1 MFCVG
6 LLLNYNILEVMTCKR
21 LLGWIAATGLLYG
34 CSTKPTD
41 TPLVG
46 TWELIS
52 ATATEGDSTYATF
65 DANRKMIKLINATH
79 FAFLNHAV
87 QPGSDTAANRF
98 SAGGGKYTLVDS
110 IYTEELDY
118 YVDKAW
124 ENNKFRFVVNIN
136 RDTLVQKGVE
146 KVEKLGIDRII
157 VEKYK
162 RITD

>member
-1 MFCVG
+1 
-6 LLLNYNILEVMTCKR
+6 MTCKH
-21 LLGWIAATGLLYG
+21 LLGWIAATCLLYS
-34 CSTKPTD
+34 CATKQTE

-52 ATATEGDSTYATF
+52 ATATEGDSTYSTF

-87 QPGSDTAANRF
+87 QPGSDTAADRF
-98 SAGGGKYTLVDS
+98 SAGGGKYSLVDS
-110 IYTEELDY
+110 VYTEELDY

-124 ENNKFRFVVNIN
+124 ENNKFKFVVSISN
-136 RDTLVQKGVE
+136 DTLVQKGVE
-146 KVEKLGIDRII
+146 KVEKLGIDRVI

-162 RITD
+162 RVTN